1 MKNVKRARQALHDN
15 QQAWNSTMHRGK
27 EELRQE
33 PEEEIVTLY
42 TLAPASLDK
51 PGTLDVGGYWLY
63 SDDNV
68 PEQVL
73 REVLVDK
80 ESSVAQLQA
89 YRLKIPYITFSEE
102 GLQKALVKGLVYRA
116 DNGVSGV
123 AFDPIKAAIENAKKA
138 EDTTNPIVAA
148 IDATIAEVEE
158 ALKQTEEKITMA
170 KKPVVKASVA
180 TKPVATITEVE
191 HAGMPKPVTP
201 QVPTT
206 ERTPLGVAPV
216 TKAPARIAIVIKD
229 EPETPETPACSAL
242 DAILAAPIA
251 QPSKKHLPL
260 PKERT
265 EDAIVAGIN
274 PDYAM
279 NAAMYKAFVQAFRQ
293 ALAEEGLV
301 IVRMEHAA
309 GMAGCGEGEKE
320 APVPHDPT
328 WDAWSALM
336 DVPQEVVP
344 VDPVGDAWSSIMDA
358 PKVPAKAKSTLVL
371 GPNVGKAPKAPVQD
385 IPGNHGKVPV
395 DTIIAIQTAWKN
407 KTATQAELAA
417 RYGITDKAVW
427 YLVHRAKQYV

>member
-15 QQAWNSTMHRGK
+15 QQAWHSTMHRGK
-27 EELRQE
+27 EEVRQE

-51 PGTLDVGGYWLY
+51 PGTVDVGGYWLY
-63 SDDNV
+63 SDENV

-80 ESSVAQLQA
+80 ERSVAQLQA

-116 DNGVSGV
+116 DNGTHGI
-123 AFDPIKAAIENAKKA
+123 AFDPIKAAIENAKKI
-138 EDTTNPIVAA
+138 EDT
-148 IDATIAEVEE
+148 
-158 ALKQTEEKITMA
+158 TMA
-170 KKPVVKASVA
+170 KKPGVKASVA
-180 TKPVATITEVE
+180 TKPQATITEVE
-191 HAGMPKPVTP
+191 HANMPKPVTP

-206 ERTPLGVAPV
+206 DRTPLGVAPV

-229 EPETPETPACSAL
+229 EPETPACSAL

-251 QPSKKHLPL
+251 QPGKKHLPL
-260 PKERT
+260 PAERT
-265 EDAIVAGIN
+265 EEAIVAGMN

-301 IVRMEHAA
+301 IVPMEHAA
-309 GMAGCGEGEKE
+309 GMAGCGEEAPS

-336 DVPQEVVP
+336 DVPQTPVP
-344 VDPVGDAWSSIMDA
+344 HDPVGDAWSSIMDA

-371 GPNVGKAPKAPVQD
+371 GPHVGKAPKAPVQD
-385 IPGNHGKVPV
+385 IPGNNGKVPV

-417 RYGITDKAVW
+417 KYNLNDKAVW
-427 YLVHRAKQYV
+427 YYCNRAKSLI